1 MENPLDV
8 VGVLMELRNGETIKL
23 TDLVSAL
30 VGEQLKPGSKI
41 CPKCN
46 SIKNYKQIVVKS
58 RDGFD
63 QLKYVCSKC
72 GFNYISDDFMIIGE
86 HIE

>member
-23 TDLVSAL
+23 ADLVSAL

-41 CPKCN
+41 CPKCK
-46 SIKNYKQIVVKS
+46 SIKYYKQTIVKNK
-58 RDGFD
+58 DGFD
-63 QLKYVCSKC
+63 QSKYICSKC
-72 GFNYISDDFMIIGE
+72 NFNYISDDFMLIGDQ
-86 HIE
+86 IE